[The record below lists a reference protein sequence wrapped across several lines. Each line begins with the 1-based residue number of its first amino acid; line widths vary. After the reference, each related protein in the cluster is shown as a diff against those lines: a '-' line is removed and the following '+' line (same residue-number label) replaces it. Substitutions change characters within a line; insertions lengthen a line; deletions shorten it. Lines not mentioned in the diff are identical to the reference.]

1 MSEEPESTVL
11 HHLKA
16 LRGEIRRLDGKLTE
30 INNEVRS
37 IRVTV
42 AGHDLRFDSLDE
54 RFELVREGTLTAIGF
69 AADASRSNKGR
80 RNQLADLERRVEKLE
95 QAK

>member
-16 LRGEIRRLDGKLTE
+16 LRGDIRRLDGKLTE

-37 IRVTV
+37 IRLTV

-54 RFELVREGTLTAIGF
+54 RFDLVRQGTISAIGF
-69 AADASRSNKGR
+69 AADASRSSTATR
-80 RNQLADLERRVEKLE
+80 DQLADLTRRVEKLE